1 MAETERLSLAYI
13 EAHPGDAARV
23 LERLPTEQAAAFFA
37 ALPAR
42 ALAPA
47 IGAMLPI
54 AAGRIL
60 AQLGDDQ
67 TVALLAALGT
77 QPALSVLRH
86 VPEARRV
93 ELVAGLPTTT
103 ALASRL
109 LLGYPD
115 DSVGAWTDPE
125 VVALPGDAAVEDAIT
140 RVRELPGTRIEEVY
154 SVGMGERLFGSVD
167 IATLLR
173 APAHAALETIARKP
187 NAVLPAAS
195 PLAGAATHRGWQ
207 HSAGLPVVEQGERLI
222 GVLRRATLMRALARN
237 RSLTAA
243 PEQQHDLLSVIGLS
257 YWQAIS
263 GLVGAAVTALPTVS
277 PVRGRDDEH

>member
-1 MAETERLSLAYI
+1 MAETDRLTLAYV

-23 LERLPTEQAAAFFA
+23 LERLPTEQASAFFA

-47 IGAMLPI
+47 LGAMLPI

-60 AQLGDDQ
+60 AELADEQ
-67 TVALLAALGT
+67 TVALLSALGT

-86 VPEARRV
+86 VPDARRTR
-93 ELVAGLPTTT
+93 LVTELPTVT
-103 ALASRL
+103 AVASRL

-125 VVALPGDAAVEDAIT
+125 VVALPADAAVEDALV
-140 RVRELPGTRIEEVY
+140 RVRAMSGSRVEEIY
-154 SVGMGERLFGSVD
+154 TVGMGERLLGSVEL
-167 IATLLR
+167 ATLLR
-173 APAHAALETIARKP
+173 APPHAALETIARKP
-187 NAVLPAAS
+187 HAVLPAAS

-207 HSAGLPVVEQGERLI
+207 HAAGLPVVEANERLI

-237 RSLTAA
+237 RSLTAQA
-243 PEQQHDLLSVIGLS
+243 ETLDVLGVMANG
-257 YWQAIS
+257 YWQAIA
-263 GLVGAAVTALPTVS
+263 GLVGAAVAALPS
-277 PVRGRDDEH
+277 IQPVAGPRNER

>member
-1 MAETERLSLAYI
+1 MAETDRLTLAYV

-23 LERLPTEQAAAFFA
+23 LERLPTEQASAFFA

-47 IGAMLPI
+47 LGAMLPI

-60 AQLGDDQ
+60 AELADEQ
-67 TVALLAALGT
+67 TVALLSALGT

-86 VPEARRV
+86 VPDARRTR
-93 ELVAGLPTTT
+93 LVTELPTVT
-103 ALASRL
+103 AVASRL

-125 VVALPGDAAVEDAIT
+125 VVALPADAAVEDALV
-140 RVRELPGTRIEEVY
+140 RVRAMSGGRVEEIY
-154 SVGMGERLFGSVD
+154 TVGMGERLLGTVEL
-167 IATLLR
+167 ATLLR

-187 NAVLPAAS
+187 SAVLPAAS

-207 HSAGLPVVEQGERLI
+207 HAAGLPVVEANERLI

-237 RSLTAA
+237 RSLTAQA
-243 PEQQHDLLSVIGLS
+243 ETLDVLGVMANG
-257 YWQAIS
+257 YWQAIA
-263 GLVGAAVTALPTVS
+263 GLVGAAVAALPS
-277 PVRGRDDEH
+277 IQPVAGPRDER

>member
-1 MAETERLSLAYI
+1 MAEAERLTLAYV

-23 LERLPTEQAAAFFA
+23 LERLPTAQATAFFA

-47 IGAMLPI
+47 FGAMLPI
-54 AAGRIL
+54 AAGRVL
-60 AQLGDDQ
+60 AELPDAQ
-67 TVALLAALGT
+67 TVALLSALGT

-86 VPEARRV
+86 LPEARRAQ
-93 ELVAGLPTTT
+93 LVAELPTVT
-103 ALASRL
+103 AVASRL

-125 VVALPGDAAVEDAIT
+125 VVALPDDAAVEDALL
-140 RVRELPGTRIEEVY
+140 RVRAMPGTRIEEIY
-154 SVGMGERLFGSVD
+154 TVGMGERLLGS
-167 IATLLR
+167 IELATLLR

-187 NAVLPAAS
+187 PAVLPAAS

-207 HSAGLPVVEQGERLI
+207 HSAGLPVVEANERLI

-237 RSLTAA
+237 RSLTAQT
-243 PEQQHDLLSVIGLS
+243 ETLDVLGVIANG
-257 YWQAIS
+257 YWQAIA
-263 GLVGAAVTALPTVS
+263 GLVGAAVSALPSVQTIAG
-277 PVRGRDDEH
+277 PRDER

>member
-1 MAETERLSLAYI
+1 MAETDRLTLAYV

-23 LERLPTEQAAAFFA
+23 LERLPTEQASAFFA

-47 IGAMLPI
+47 LGAMLPI

-60 AQLGDDQ
+60 AELADEQ
-67 TVALLAALGT
+67 TVALLSALGT

-86 VPEARRV
+86 VPDARRTR
-93 ELVAGLPTTT
+93 LVTELPTVT
-103 ALASRL
+103 AVASRL

-125 VVALPGDAAVEDAIT
+125 VVALPADAAVEDALV
-140 RVRELPGTRIEEVY
+140 RVRAMSGSRVEEIY
-154 SVGMGERLFGSVD
+154 TVGMGERLLGSVEL
-167 IATLLR
+167 ATLLR

-187 NAVLPAAS
+187 HAVLPAAS

-207 HSAGLPVVEQGERLI
+207 HAAGLPVVEANERLI

-237 RSLTAA
+237 RSLTAQA
-243 PEQQHDLLSVIGLS
+243 ETLDVLGVMANG
-257 YWQAIS
+257 YWQAIA
-263 GLVGAAVTALPTVS
+263 GLVGAAVAALPS
-277 PVRGRDDEH
+277 IQPVAGPRNER

>member
-1 MAETERLSLAYI
+1 MAEVERLTLAYV

-23 LERLPTEQAAAFFA
+23 LERLPTAQASALFA

-47 IGAMLPI
+47 LGAMLPI

-60 AQLGDDQ
+60 ADLPDAQ
-67 TVALLAALGT
+67 TVALLSALGT

-86 VPEARRV
+86 VPESRRAQ
-93 ELVAGLPTTT
+93 LVAELPTVT
-103 ALASRL
+103 AVASRL

-125 VVALPGDAAVEDAIT
+125 VVALPADAAVEDALV
-140 RVRELPGTRIEEVY
+140 RVRAMPGARIEEIY
-154 SVGMGERLFGSVD
+154 TVGMSERLLGSVEL
-167 IATLLR
+167 ATLLR
-173 APAHAALETIARKP
+173 APPHAALETIARKP
-187 NAVLPAAS
+187 VAVLPAAS

-207 HSAGLPVVEQGERLI
+207 HAAGLPVVEANERLI

-237 RSLTAA
+237 RSPAA
-243 PEQQHDLLSVIGLS
+243 RGATLDVFAVIAGG
-257 YWQAIS
+257 YWQTLAA
-263 GLVGAAVTALPTVS
+263 LVGAAVAALPSV
-277 PVRGRDDEH
+277 PPLGGPRDER

>member
-1 MAETERLSLAYI
+1 MAEAERLTLAYV
-13 EAHPGDAARV
+13 EAHPADAARV
-23 LERLPTEQAAAFFA
+23 LERLPTPQASAFFA

-47 IGAMLPI
+47 FGAMLPI

-60 AQLGDDQ
+60 AELPDEH
-67 TVALLAALGT
+67 TVALLSALGT

-86 VPEARRV
+86 VPEARRAK
-93 ELVAGLPTTT
+93 LVAELPTVT
-103 ALASRL
+103 AVASRL

-125 VVALPGDAAVEDAIT
+125 VVALPADAAIEDALL
-140 RVRELPGTRIEEVY
+140 RVRAMPGTRVEEIY
-154 SVGMGERLFGSVD
+154 TVGMGERLMGSVE

-173 APAHAALETIARKP
+173 APTHAALETIARKP
-187 NAVLPAAS
+187 AAVLPAAS

-207 HSAGLPVVEQGERLI
+207 HAAGLPVVEANERLI

-237 RSLTAA
+237 RSPSAQTETL
-243 PEQQHDLLSVIGLS
+243 EVLGVIANG
-257 YWQAIS
+257 YWQAIA
-263 GLVGAAVTALPTVS
+263 GLVGAAAAALPAVK
-277 PVRGRDDEH
+277 PVGGPRDER

>member
-1 MAETERLSLAYI
+1 MAETDRLTLAYV

-23 LERLPTEQAAAFFA
+23 LERLPTEQASAFFA

-47 IGAMLPI
+47 LGAMLPI

-60 AQLGDDQ
+60 AELADEQ
-67 TVALLAALGT
+67 TVALLSALGT

-86 VPEARRV
+86 VPDARRTR
-93 ELVAGLPTTT
+93 LVTELPTVT
-103 ALASRL
+103 AVASRL

-125 VVALPGDAAVEDAIT
+125 VVALPADAAVEDALV
-140 RVRELPGTRIEEVY
+140 RVRAMSGSRVEEIY
-154 SVGMGERLFGSVD
+154 TVGMGERLLGSVEL
-167 IATLLR
+167 ATLLR
-173 APAHAALETIARKP
+173 APPHAALETIARKP
-187 NAVLPAAS
+187 HAVLPAAS

-207 HSAGLPVVEQGERLI
+207 HAAGLPVVEANERLI

-237 RSLTAA
+237 RSLTAQA
-243 PEQQHDLLSVIGLS
+243 ETLDVLGVIANG
-257 YWQAIS
+257 YWQAIA
-263 GLVGAAVTALPTVS
+263 GLVGAAVAALPS
-277 PVRGRDDEH
+277 IQPVAGPRNER

>member
-1 MAETERLSLAYI
+1 MAEAERLTLAYV

-23 LERLPTEQAAAFFA
+23 LERLPTPQASAFFV

-42 ALAPA
+42 AVAPA
-47 IGAMLPI
+47 FGAMLPI

-60 AQLGDDQ
+60 AELPDEH
-67 TVALLAALGT
+67 TVSLLSALGT

-86 VPEARRV
+86 VPEARRAK
-93 ELVAGLPTTT
+93 LVAELPTVT
-103 ALASRL
+103 AVASRL

-125 VVALPGDAAVEDAIT
+125 VVALPADAAVEDALL
-140 RVRELPGTRIEEVY
+140 RVRAMPGTRVDEIY
-154 SVGMGERLFGSVD
+154 AVGMGERLLGSVEL
-167 IATLLR
+167 ATLLR
-173 APAHAALETIARKP
+173 APTHAALETITRKP
-187 NAVLPAAS
+187 AAVLPAAS

-207 HSAGLPVVEQGERLI
+207 HAAGLPVVEANERLI

-237 RSLTAA
+237 RSPSAHSETIDVLG
-243 PEQQHDLLSVIGLS
+243 VIAGG

-263 GLVGAAVTALPTVS
+263 GLVGAAVAALPSVQS
-277 PVRGRDDEH
+277 IADRHDER

>member
-1 MAETERLSLAYI
+1 MAETDRLTLAYV

-23 LERLPTEQAAAFFA
+23 LERLPTEQASAFFA

-47 IGAMLPI
+47 LGAMLPI

-60 AQLGDDQ
+60 AELADEQ
-67 TVALLAALGT
+67 TVALLSALGT

-86 VPEARRV
+86 VPDARRTR
-93 ELVAGLPTTT
+93 LVTELPTVT
-103 ALASRL
+103 AVASRL

-125 VVALPGDAAVEDAIT
+125 VVALPADAAVEDALV
-140 RVRELPGTRIEEVY
+140 RVRAMSGGRVEEIY
-154 SVGMGERLFGSVD
+154 TVGMGERLLGTVEL
-167 IATLLR
+167 ATLLR

-187 NAVLPAAS
+187 SAVLPAAS
-195 PLAGAATHRGWQ
+195 PLAGAATHRGW
-207 HSAGLPVVEQGERLI
+207 HHAAGLPVVEANERLI

-237 RSLTAA
+237 RSLTAQA
-243 PEQQHDLLSVIGLS
+243 ETLDVLGVMANG
-257 YWQAIS
+257 YWQAIA
-263 GLVGAAVTALPTVS
+263 GLVGAAVAALPS
-277 PVRGRDDEH
+277 IQPVAGPRDER